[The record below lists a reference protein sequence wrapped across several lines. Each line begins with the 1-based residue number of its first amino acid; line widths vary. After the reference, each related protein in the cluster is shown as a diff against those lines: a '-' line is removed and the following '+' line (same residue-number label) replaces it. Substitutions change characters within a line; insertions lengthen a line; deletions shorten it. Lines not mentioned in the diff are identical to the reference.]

1 MRRRSPNAS
10 MTPMSFEQE
19 RELLFVADE
28 LDEVWDSFVSGDGPG
43 VIPVSMCREWR
54 DRILRALDG
63 DKSQAISGNVGE

>member
-1 MRRRSPNAS
+1 

-19 RELLFVADE
+19 RELLFVADK
-28 LDEVWDSFVSGDGPG
+28 LDEVWDSFVSGNGPG
-43 VIPVSMCREWR
+43 IIPVSMCREWR